1 MSSVPQKVLIHRL
14 GSLGDTAFLMPIF
27 HHLNEVFPDA
37 EKRVLTNFPVA
48 AAAPPLQ
55 AVLGDGA
62 FADGYFA
69 YPIGSR
75 NPATLWRLASEI
87 RARFTDPKPSSIA
100 RSVSGS
106 ANWSLTQ

>member
-1 MSSVPQKVLIHRL
+1 MSSVPQKVLIHHL

-62 FADGYFA
+62 GASTDVRGGA
-69 YPIGSR
+69 GASAGDCSR
-75 NPATLWRLASEI
+75 DEGGGEQGLSRVNRWSMDTE
-87 RARFTDPKPSSIA
+87 PSSLA
-100 RSVSGS
+100 LRST
-106 ANWSLTQ
+106 A